1 MYGCVFHLNAERNAG
16 ILSTTMWS
24 VVLMRFSQHIYS
36 NTGYFLIIVWPTH
49 SCWWQTGDSWLHE
62 EVYTSA
68 KDSFCSNIWVVLK
81 PKRLEITFY
90 SYNHIH
96 VKFVTDI
103 CVSGDVQSFHLL
115 CRLSAHCLPQLSK
128 TKVLLKQVDE
138 SVKLTSDRRQWYRGE
153 LLRILL
159 SSC

>member
-1 MYGCVFHLNAERNAG
+1 
-16 ILSTTMWS
+16 MWS

-49 SCWWQTGDSWLHE
+49 SCWWHTGDSWLHE

-81 PKRLEITFY
+81 PKRLKITFY

-128 TKVLLKQVDE
+128 TQEKCYFSCVLDTVVGQ
-138 SVKLTSDRRQWYRGE
+138 LTSDRQQWYRGE